1 MRPGNDAVRQKIVG
15 IGQDLAGDRFWLF
28 EPIRSPAALG
38 VGDRL
43 LFGVEGEL
51 HPRLHV
57 ARARPARQ
65 RITPSRANSWRAPS
79 SALRTILGIA
89 GETPEIGARLPVV
102 SCVARAKSRI
112 PSDPVVMLQ
121 RRGDA
126 ATLQTAVDS

>member
-28 EPIRSPAALG
+28 EPIRNPAALG

-51 HPRLHV
+51 RPRLHV

-65 RITPSRANSWRAPS
+65 RITPSKANSARAPS
-79 SALRTILGIA
+79 SALRTILAIA
-89 GETPEIGARLPVV
+89 GEDSGDRRK
-102 SCVARAKSRI
+102 VASRI
-112 PSDPVVMLQ
+112 LRGASEVPDPLGPC
-121 RRGDA
+121 RDAGDA
-126 ATLQTAVDS
+126 A